1 MNWTMT
7 EEKSRKRGTVKAN
20 LNLLQRSKTLM
31 KKMVSITAELQTI
44 IIEPVDYWPEPFFN
58 SFVTVVISEISK
70 IIIFFISLVS
80 PKDVLNL
87 SVSISAYFVRQIC
100 FVLFL
105 FVCLFFPEAR
115 FTGLFGAQ
123 HWKQWKL
130 VVFIAFCTFCGGD
143 YSLCIDMFF

>member
-1 MNWTMT
+1 
-7 EEKSRKRGTVKAN
+7 
-20 LNLLQRSKTLM
+20 M

-44 IIEPVDYWPEPFFN
+44 IIEPVDYYPEPFFN
-58 SFVTVVISEISK
+58 SFVIVVIFEISK

-105 FVCLFFPEAR
+105 FVCFF
-115 FTGLFGAQ
+115 
-123 HWKQWKL
+123 
-130 VVFIAFCTFCGGD
+130 
-143 YSLCIDMFF
+143 FFLRPALRGCLEHSTENSEN

>member
-1 MNWTMT
+1 MT
-7 EEKSRKRGTVKAN
+7 EEKSKRIGTVKAN
-20 LNLLQRSKTLM
+20 LNLLQRSKTLK

-44 IIEPVDYWPEPFFN
+44 IIEPVDYQPEPFFN
-58 SFVTVVISEISK
+58 SFVTVVIFEISK

-105 FVCLFFPEAR
+105 FLCLFFFPEAC

-123 HWKQWKL
+123 H
-130 VVFIAFCTFCGGD
+130 
-143 YSLCIDMFF
+143 